1 MNERMKIARKKLGY
15 TQVDVATKLGYTQPA
30 YSALE
35 SGKYPLNERH
45 VKNFCSLLGINER
58 WLETGKGEMLQKNEM
73 VTKFN
78 ELFFELPDY
87 CKEYIVNN
95 MIIMLKEF
103 PSYDPDEQEEINNNT
118 LNQ

>member
-15 TQVDVATKLGYTQPA
+15 TQVDIAKKLGYTQPA

-45 VKNFCSLLGINER
+45 VKNFCRLLGINED
-58 WLETGKGEMLQKNEM
+58 WVKYGKGEMLSKEET

-78 ELFFELPDY
+78 ELFLALPDY
-87 CKEYIVNN
+87 CKEYIVDN
-95 MIIMLKEF
+95 MKKMLEEF
-103 PSYDPDEQEEINNNT
+103 PPDEDPAPNST
-118 LNQ
+118 